1 MGKYK
6 DDLCLALEMAGHA
19 DAVTMHRFEAA
30 DLSVKS
36 KPDMTPVSDADLA
49 CEKLIREELA
59 RFRREDEILG
69 EEFGGETQIKG
80 RQWVIDPI
88 DGTKNFVRGVPVWA
102 TLIALL
108 EDGEPVVAV
117 ISAPA
122 LRRRWY
128 AAKGSGAFRV
138 FGGEP
143 KRLHVSKVAELSD
156 ASVGMS
162 SLAGWAERNLL
173 DGFISLTQDTWRL
186 RGYGDFWSYCLVAEG
201 AVDVALEPE
210 VSLWDLAAPA
220 LIVTEAGG
228 RFTSVSGVDGPAGGD
243 AVATNGLLHSQILN
257 YFDGATAASADKEA
271 PATGAVAPAA
281 GTTSPASV

>member
-6 DDLCLALEMAGHA
+6 ADLGLALEIAGYA
-19 DAVTMHRFEAA
+19 DQLTMSRFECS

-49 CEKLIREELA
+49 CEKLIREELDKA
-59 RFRREDEILG
+59 RPQDEVLG
-69 EEFGGETQIKG
+69 EEFGGEATRSG

-117 ISAPA
+117 VSAPA

-128 AAKGSGAFRV
+128 ASKDMGAYRI

-143 KRLHVSKVAELSD
+143 RCLKVSSVEAIED
-156 ASVGMS
+156 ASMAMS
-162 SLAGWAERNLL
+162 SLEGWTERGLRDKFL
-173 DGFISLTQDTWRL
+173 KLTDDAWRL
-186 RGYGDFWSYCLVAEG
+186 RGYGDFWNYCLVAEG
-201 AVDVALEPE
+201 AVDIAAEPE
-210 VSLWDLAAPA
+210 VSLWDLAAPS
-220 LIVTEAGG
+220 LIVKEAGG
-228 RFTSVSGVDGPAGGD
+228 SFTNVEGTPGPAGGS
-243 AVATNGLLHSQILN
+243 AVATNGHLHNVVLD
-257 YFDGATAASADKEA
+257 YFK
-271 PATGAVAPAA
+271 
-281 GTTSPASV
+281 